1 MHQGGPCQYIYILI
15 IYECIHTRTHTHTNT
30 HMHICTHVRTLSLS
44 QTKVLLTNLSCYLV
58 FILAS
63 LSTCL
68 SNACCE
74 LAYGWQKIP
83 KPRCAKP
90 PHRLSFH
97 ESLHDLDVERAVG
110 HASEAYVY
118 RALYTALSCEISYLP
133 GTMVGRVLDASR
145 VDASRVEASRGN
157 AGREN
162 ERIGSRE

>member
-1 MHQGGPCQYIYILI
+1 MAENSETPVCQAAPS
-15 IYECIHTRTHTHTNT
+15 TH
-30 HMHICTHVRTLSLS
+30 
-44 QTKVLLTNLSCYLV
+44 
-58 FILAS
+58 
-63 LSTCL
+63 
-68 SNACCE
+68 
-74 LAYGWQKIP
+74 
-83 KPRCAKP
+83 
-90 PHRLSFH
+90 SFH

-145 VDASRVEASRGN
+145 MDASRVEASREN